1 MISKLM
7 IYLRLARLDKPVG
20 IYLLLWPSLIGLMLG
35 ISNSGIYDLKNF
47 FIVLIGSILVRSC
60 GCVINDISD
69 YKFDK
74 LVSRTKDRPI
84 AKGEISL
91 KSAWIFFCI
100 LASSCLGLLMFV
112 PKITAQISVVIAV
125 FILMYPMTKRFLK
138 APQIFLGITFGSGT
152 LISYS
157 LVSTNFSLSIFIM
170 FLGTILWIISF
181 DTIYALEDVDD
192 DRVIGINST
201 PILWEDKTIII
212 SKILHLLFYFSLLL
226 IFYVNQFSLLFLAI
240 LFILLCIFLYQYS
253 LVAERKYLKAFKTN
267 HWVGMFATIGFA
279 AEIFL
284 I

>member
-20 IYLLLWPSLIGLMLG
+20 IYLLLWPSLMGLMLG
-35 ISNSGIYDLKNF
+35 GLNEGYIDFKNYL
-47 FIVLIGSILVRSC
+47 IVLAGAILARSC

-69 YKFDK
+69 HRFDK

-84 AKGEISL
+84 AKGEVSL
-91 KSAWIFFCI
+91 KGAWIFFFI
-100 LASSCLGLLMFV
+100 LASSCLSLLMFV
-112 PKITAQISVVIAV
+112 PKTTVQISLVIAV
-125 FILMYPMTKRFLK
+125 FILIYPLTKRFLK
-138 APQIFLGITFGSGT
+138 APQFFLGITFGSGT

-157 LVSTNFSLSIFIM
+157 LASPNFSISIMIL
-170 FLGTILWIISF
+170 FLGAVLWIISF
-181 DTIYALEDVDD
+181 DTIYALEDEDD
-192 DRVIGINST
+192 DRIIGINST

-212 SKILHLLFYFSLLL
+212 SKILHLLFYASLFL

-240 LFILLCIFLYQYS
+240 LFILLCIYFYQYS
-253 LVAERKYLKAFKTN
+253 LVNEGEYFKAFKTN
-267 HWVGMFATIGFA
+267 HWVGMLATIGFA